1 MISAVILLYFL
12 VKGEDKVEQYI
23 GAIAIWTLFCF
34 ALTEALSM
42 ISKVSTNNL
51 WRGWIMFDIVL
62 FILNVLK
69 YRKNHRQTIY
79 SLRNKH
85 ITSKTIAW
93 GLWAIMMVI
102 LAVKTVPYNWDSM
115 TYHLSRIFYWVQNRT
130 VAHYATHIN
139 RQVASPVLGEFVNLH
154 VYAMTGESDL
164 FVNLLQCTS
173 YLTDGILIYYIA
185 KKINCSKSYCVMAS
199 ILFYTMPI
207 AFAEA
212 LTTQVDNYSALWM
225 LCFTY
230 LILDLLDPEKKIVFS
245 KEILFRICI
254 LALCIAFGYLAKPSV
269 GIAMVFFALWLLVM
283 TIKRKDNI
291 AYLTAYLLIAG
302 FILFVILAP
311 EFLRNIATF
320 GALSDPVA
328 GERQLIGT
336 LEPRYVLVNFLKN
349 FTFNMPTIWLYNST
363 EIILKCVGSFAV
375 LLNVDIN
382 NPTIS
387 EDGRTFSVHVAQ
399 TYGHDTAVCPLIIYL
414 LLGCMLCF
422 LIRNRKKGLREVRNQ
437 YFLISCSAFL
447 TFCAVLRWEPFVSR
461 YMISYFAILCP
472 ALLGQAELFL
482 TEKGQGHNSEG
493 MFKALFYF
501 LCVTELWGL
510 LYSHGK
516 TALEHSRDEGYFIG
530 RGEMYSCYEVITDII
545 NHEEYENV
553 GMILGYDSSEYPFL
567 VMLDKGKRIEHVNVE
582 NVTGKYE
589 DFSFIPDAI
598 IVVGRNLP
606 ENCVFCRDYEYEPI
620 RIVGENEKIYLL
632 ARKENT

>member
-12 VKGEDKVEQYI
+12 MKGEDKVERYI
-23 GAIAIWTLFCF
+23 SAITIWTLFCF
-34 ALTEALSM
+34 TLTEALSI

-51 WRGWIMFDIVL
+51 WRGWIMFDIIL
-62 FILNVLK
+62 IILNVMN
-69 YRKNHRQTIY
+69 YRKDDRQTICT
-79 SLRNKH
+79 LRNKH
-85 ITSKTIAW
+85 ITFKTMVW
-93 GLWAIMMVI
+93 GLWATTMVL

-154 VYAMTGESDL
+154 VYAMTGESDI
-164 FVNLLQCTS
+164 FVNLLQCMS

-185 KKINCSKSYCVMAS
+185 KKINCSKSFCVMAS

-245 KEILFRICI
+245 KGILFRICI
-254 LALCIAFGYLAKPSV
+254 LTLCIAFGYLAKPSV

-283 TIKRKDNI
+283 VIKRKDNI
-291 AYLTAYLLIAG
+291 AFLAAYLLIAG
-302 FILFVILAP
+302 FILIAILAP

-349 FTFNMPTIWLYNST
+349 FTFNMPSIWLYNST
-363 EIILKCVGSFAV
+363 EIILKCVGSFAG
-375 LLNVDIN
+375 LLNVEIN

-387 EDGRTFSVHVAQ
+387 EDGRIFSVHLAQ
-399 TYGHDTAVCPLIIYL
+399 SYGHDVAVNPVLIYL
-414 LLGCMLCF
+414 LLISVIC
-422 LIRNRKKGLREVRNQ
+422 LIMKNRKRHLADVRNQ
-437 YFLISCSAFL
+437 YFLITCAAFL

-472 ALLGQAELFL
+472 GITGQLEMFFDSKN
-482 TEKGQGHNSEG
+482 EKSQRNEIG
-493 MFKALFYF
+493 FKAVLYF
-501 LCVTELWGL
+501 VCIVEFVGL
-510 LYSHGK
+510 LSSHGEI
-516 TALEHSRDEGYFIG
+516 ALTNLRPEGYFGGREGMVENYKKIANIVSEREYSNIG
-530 RGEMYSCYEVITDII
+530 LIVD
-545 NHEEYENV
+545 
-553 GMILGYDSSEYPFL
+553 YDSCEYPL
-567 VMLDKGKRIEHVNVE
+567 LAMLDNYDCIEHVNVTNATE
-582 NVTGKYE
+582 KYE
-589 DFSFIPDAI
+589 NRDFVPDVI
-598 IVVGRNLP
+598 ITLDYDMPSETLLCHNHEYEIAEVVG
-606 ENCVFCRDYEYEPI
+606 EQ
-620 RIVGENEKIYLL
+620 IYLL
-632 ARKENT
+632 EKK

>member
-12 VKGEDKVEQYI
+12 VKGEDKVERYI

-212 LTTQVDNYSALWM
+212 LTTQVDNFSALWM

-230 LILDLLDPEKKIVFS
+230 LILDLLVSE
-245 KEILFRICI
+245 
-254 LALCIAFGYLAKPSV
+254 
-269 GIAMVFFALWLLVM
+269 
-283 TIKRKDNI
+283 KRKHMMSW
-291 AYLTAYLLIAG
+291 T
-302 FILFVILAP
+302 
-311 EFLRNIATF
+311 
-320 GALSDPVA
+320 
-328 GERQLIGT
+328 
-336 LEPRYVLVNFLKN
+336 VN
-349 FTFNMPTIWLYNST
+349 
-363 EIILKCVGSFAV
+363 SFC
-375 LLNVDIN
+375 
-382 NPTIS
+382 TS
-387 EDGRTFSVHVAQ
+387 E
-399 TYGHDTAVCPLIIYL
+399 L
-414 LLGCMLCF
+414 
-422 LIRNRKKGLREVRNQ
+422 
-437 YFLISCSAFL
+437 
-447 TFCAVLRWEPFVSR
+447 
-461 YMISYFAILCP
+461 
-472 ALLGQAELFL
+472 
-482 TEKGQGHNSEG
+482 
-493 MFKALFYF
+493 
-501 LCVTELWGL
+501 
-510 LYSHGK
+510 
-516 TALEHSRDEGYFIG
+516 
-530 RGEMYSCYEVITDII
+530 
-545 NHEEYENV
+545 
-553 GMILGYDSSEYPFL
+553 
-567 VMLDKGKRIEHVNVE
+567 
-582 NVTGKYE
+582 
-589 DFSFIPDAI
+589 
-598 IVVGRNLP
+598 
-606 ENCVFCRDYEYEPI
+606 
-620 RIVGENEKIYLL
+620 
-632 ARKENT
+632 